1 MSTFTRTTTPA
12 FSGNPLQTF
21 VTYKQA
27 RRAAKGAGVV
37 ALVFAVLAVVSL
49 VQLYRAYTF
58 ARLTL
63 AIIGPS
69 VLVAVIMGIL
79 YWRIWVKPG
88 PWKALAVL
96 TYVLLEAI
104 SMFYQF
110 YILNV
115 VIIGVTLNFSVIAF
129 RGALAMKRLQAKAE
143 IEVF

>member
-37 ALVFAVLAVVSL
+37 ALVFAALAVVSL
-49 VQLYRAYTF
+49 VQLYLTYTF

-63 AIIGPS
+63 AIVGPY
-69 VLVAVIMGIL
+69 VLVAVIMGVL
-79 YWRIWVKPG
+79 YWRTWVKPG

-96 TYVLLEAI
+96 AYMLLEAI
-104 SMFYQF
+104 GMFFQF
-110 YILNV
+110 SVLNV

-129 RGALAMKRLQAKAE
+129 RGALVMKRLQTKAE